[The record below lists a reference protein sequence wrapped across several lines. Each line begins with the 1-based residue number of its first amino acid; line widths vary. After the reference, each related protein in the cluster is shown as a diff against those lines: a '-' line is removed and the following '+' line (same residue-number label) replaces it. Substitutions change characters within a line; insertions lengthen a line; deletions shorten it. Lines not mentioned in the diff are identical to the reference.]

1 MSKIYCLQ
9 SKKYTENENGTN
21 SRIINRWAM
30 CSALK

>member
-9 SKKYTENENGTN
+9 SKTYTENEDRTN
-21 SRIINRWAM
+21 SQTINGRAL